1 MFCWLYLNISEADW
15 TSFDICLYKDQS
27 CFLSNPVVCWCCATF
42 VASLGAEKPE
52 KTRDFFIPQLKP
64 SSSEFRTTSSTHA
77 CDQANESWADL
88 PQGNC
93 HLLHPT
99 CPGKIPKNVC
109 GAIASILHFLQVKHG
124 ETFISVAQIP
134 PSLLHKPL
142 NFLLKSHPVFLLHPI
157 FVQIFGWTAQ
167 KKKPDTQR
175 VFPPLPVWPC
185 EYWPQEA
192 LWTAE
197 RRISAERRN
206 AGSGVLLYG
215 IISSW

>member
-1 MFCWLYLNISEADW
+1 MFCWLYLNISHHVLLAEADW

-27 CFLSNPVVCWCCATF
+27 CFLSNPVVWCCATF

-109 GAIASILHFLQVKHG
+109 ASIASILHFLQVKRSSLLLKSCQFY
-124 ETFISVAQIP
+124 FIKPLFFAQIP
-134 PSLLHKPL
+134 PIVLASPHFCPNFWPNCPEKRNRTPSGFFRLSLCDLA
-142 NFLLKSHPVFLLHPI
+142 NTDLK
-157 FVQIFGWTAQ
+157 
-167 KKKPDTQR
+167 R
-175 VFPPLPVWPC
+175 PC
-185 EYWPQEA
+185 EQ
-192 LWTAE
+192 
-197 RRISAERRN
+197 RN
-206 AGSGVLLYG
+206 GEFQRKGEMLVRDF
-215 IISSW
+215 